1 MIRFY
6 TDKDRLDLIHLG
18 SQKTWKNLTNFILSF
33 KIVID
38 LRLRDRN
45 RNQSSLTLA
54 FFFWADMVNLNNQ
67 DQSHVSQ

>member
-18 SQKTWKNLTNFILSF
+18 SQKTWKNLTNFNLSF

-45 RNQSSLTLA
+45 RNQSSLTLV
-54 FFFWADMVNLNNQ
+54 FFLLGGYGKFKQ
-67 DQSHVSQ
+67 PRSIT

>member
-6 TDKDRLDLIHLG
+6 TDKDRLDLIHLC
-18 SQKTWKNLTNFILSF
+18 SQKKLGKNLTNFILGF

-45 RNQSSLTLA
+45 RNQSSLTLV
-54 FFFWADMVNLNNQ
+54 FFPSGRIW
-67 DQSHVSQ
+67 

>member
-1 MIRFY
+1 MRRFY
-6 TDKDRLDLIHLG
+6 TDKDRLDLTHLG

-45 RNQSSLTLA
+45 RNQSGLLWLFSGRI
-54 FFFWADMVNLNNQ
+54 W
-67 DQSHVSQ
+67 